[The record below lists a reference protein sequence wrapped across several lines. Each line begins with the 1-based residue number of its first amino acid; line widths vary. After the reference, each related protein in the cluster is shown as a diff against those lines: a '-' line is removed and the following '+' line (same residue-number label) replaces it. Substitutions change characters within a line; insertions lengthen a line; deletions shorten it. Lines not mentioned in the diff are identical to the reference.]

1 MTLTDGRNTV
11 TPTDEWLDVTAAAR
25 EGKLDPVV
33 GRERELD
40 RMVRVLLR
48 RTRNNPLLVGPPG
61 AGKTALV
68 EALAQ
73 RIAAGAVP
81 EPLKATRICAF
92 DLGLIVAEARAR
104 GDTRPL
110 EAHFSDALAR
120 RRADGA
126 GPGRLGTVLFL
137 DELHLLVAGAAEGA
151 PGMVGL
157 LRLALARGDLALI
170 VETTP
175 EHHARYRAAAAEL
188 DGLFQPIVITEPSVE
203 ETVAILCGVA
213 PRYAAFHGVEFDGA
227 ALRAAAALAG
237 ERFTAARAL
246 PDPAIDLLDEAAAQA
261 RAEDRTI
268 VTEADV
274 TAVAELW
281 SAG

>member
-1 MTLTDGRNTV
+1 VTLTE
-11 TPTDEWLDVTAAAR
+11 EWLDVTAAAR
-25 EGKLDPVV
+25 DGKLDPVV
-33 GRERELD
+33 GRERELE

-48 RTRNNPLLVGPPG
+48 RTRNNPLLVGRPG
-61 AGKTALV
+61 VGKTALV

-104 GDTRPL
+104 GDARPL
-110 EAHFSDALAR
+110 EAHFAEALAR
-120 RRADGA
+120 RPDPAGA
-126 GPGRLGTVLFL
+126 GRLGTVLFL

-157 LRLALARGDLALI
+157 LRLALADRTLALI

-175 EHHARYRAAAAEL
+175 EEHARYRGAAAGL
-188 DGLFQPIVITEPSVE
+188 DGLFQPIDVAEPSLE
-203 ETVAILCGVA
+203 ETVAILRGVA
-213 PRYAAFHGVEFDGA
+213 PRYARFHGVEFEDA
-227 ALRAAAALAG
+227 ALRAAAALAA

-246 PDPAIDLLDEAAAQA
+246 PDPAIDLLDEAAAHA
-261 RAEDRTI
+261 RAEDRTT
-268 VTEADV
+268 VTGADV
-274 TAVAELW
+274 RAVAELW